1 MHIRNKICSKEMVN
15 KLSKTIVKIKGN
27 ATSRKSRSA
36 IRDIVEMCEHFV
48 ELKEILKTA
57 KAK

>member
-1 MHIRNKICSKEMVN
+1 MVN